1 MGGVD
6 PYALL
11 GVQTDASAREIRRAY
26 RRLARQHHPDLNSRP
41 DGGKRF
47 GELARAYAILND
59 PGRRARYDQTHQ
71 RPAPARPPIV
81 PRSPVVQRTVR
92 RGTLELSV
100 SEARQLVLYPLTL
113 SDGRGRTITLP
124 AGVRRGDEITLLY
137 DGHPVVLTVQVEG
150 LDRS

>member
-1 MGGVD
+1 
-6 PYALL
+6 
-11 GVQTDASAREIRRAY
+11 
-26 RRLARQHHPDLNSRP
+26 
-41 DGGKRF
+41 
-47 GELARAYAILND
+47 
-59 PGRRARYDQTHQ
+59 
-71 RPAPARPPIV
+71 V